1 MIVKRR
7 GAGYVRGVRA
17 CVTWRHGGD
26 GGHGDD
32 GGDDDVAT
40 VTTKKSCFCIR
51 NCQKRIDS
59 KPILR

>member
-7 GAGYVRGVRA
+7 GEGYVCGMCA

-32 GGDDDVAT
+32 GGDDDIYNFMHEIV
-40 VTTKKSCFCIR
+40 KKV
-51 NCQKRIDS
+51 
-59 KPILR
+59 LT